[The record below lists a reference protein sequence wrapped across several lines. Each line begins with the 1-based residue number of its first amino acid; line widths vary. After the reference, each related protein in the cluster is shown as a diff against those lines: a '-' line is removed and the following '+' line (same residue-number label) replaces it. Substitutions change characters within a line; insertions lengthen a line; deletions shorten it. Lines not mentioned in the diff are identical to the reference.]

1 MAIQDE
7 DFQKR
12 LNEALGMF
20 GQAPADMPVQTVD
33 PVRAERLAFEASQGA
48 PVASIAPP
56 ASVAPVAAPSAEQIM
71 LAQQDAIRQNSLAQ
85 RTQAAETAK
94 TIAQRPR
101 QRFLNEGQGFMDA
114 FKNPGAGQR
123 QFAINA
129 GLSLLSSG
137 GTQDLSQRIGHALG
151 AGVQGMQAARQ
162 GELDVASKAAQAK
175 QAALAG
181 EGQGLAQEV
190 EFGKQISDLRKAK
203 TVEERAQGLFE
214 INQADEARKV
224 EAAKIKAAET
234 LAEKGRIDQMGDL
247 QFNGLPVFENYNGEL
262 VFATGEPLSSSQLAS
277 VAEPV
282 RSGISIGPGG
292 QLITGTSKEVP
303 KADQNYMKRLQ
314 EGTQGADASLRSLN
328 VMENA
333 IAEGLKTGSFTG
345 PQRVAGQVIGSIE
358 SALGSD
364 IIPFGESSEL
374 QNTLGKDFDVEAKS
388 LAVQG
393 LKAFGGSDTE
403 RELLVSL
410 SIQPSL
416 DYTPETNKRI
426 LTNKR
431 NAIELLMQ
439 EEDFASRWLQE
450 NGSLQNPNE
459 DGNYFRKEWM
469 NFQKE
474 NYRAMDYTGL
484 PKDIMEAAQRQANS
498 YAGTSS
504 KYDGA
509 GRVKSDFGTDNLK
522 VQRALKLITQ

>member
-1 MAIQDE
+1 MATPEELENQRMLDLADGLKGIGTPGVETSQ
-7 DFQKR
+7 
-12 LNEALGMF
+12 
-20 GQAPADMPVQTVD
+20 PAIKQPVNTQPLPT
-33 PVRAERLAFEASQGA
+33 LQSLQGDVQGIRDA
-48 PVASIAPP
+48 YA
-56 ASVAPVAAPSAEQIM
+56 AEQEAI
-71 LAQQDAIRQNSLAQ
+71 LDYQTKSLPQRSRTKFLNPGQSFADAFSKPSEAQ
-85 RTQAAETAK
+85 R
-94 TIAQRPR
+94 
-101 QRFLNEGQGFMDA
+101 A
-114 FKNPGAGQR
+114 FA
-123 QFAINA
+123 FNA
-129 GLSLLSSG
+129 GLALLSSS
-137 GTQDLSQRIGHALG
+137 GTNNLSQRIGQALG
-151 AGVQGMQAARQ
+151 SGMQGMQAARQ
-162 GELDVASKAAQAK
+162 EEIDTAVKAAQANE
-175 QAALAG
+175 AAIAMQ
-181 EGQGLAQEV
+181 GQGLAQEV
-190 EFGKQISDLRKAK
+190 EFSNQVSALNKAT
-203 TVEERAQGLFE
+203 TVEGRAEAQFE
-214 INQADEARKV
+214 INKAVEARNV

-234 LAEKGRIDQMGDL
+234 LAKKGRIDQMGDL
-247 QFNGLPVFENYNGEL
+247 QFDGLPVFENYNGEL
-262 VFATGEPLSSSQLAS
+262 VFATGAPLSSSQLAS

-282 RSGISIGPGG
+282 RSGISIGSGG
-292 QLITGTSKEVP
+292 QLIVGTSKEVP
-303 KADQNYMKRLQ
+303 KADQTYMKRLQ

-439 EEDFASRWLQE
+439 EEDFASQWLQE

-484 PKDIMEAAQRQANS
+484 PKDIMEAAQREADS
-498 YAGTSS
+498 YSGTSS

-509 GRVKSDFGTDNLK
+509 GRVKSDFGTDNLT
-522 VQRALKLITQ
+522 VQKALKLITQ